1 MTVTTYRLDKNKIKM
16 IQKITQNVVKTYD
29 KNLS

>member
-1 MTVTTYRLDKNKIKM
+1 MTVTTYRLDKNEIKM